1 MAMEKENRRTKKYTM
16 GIDIGTGGVRVGIF
30 TLAGEAV
37 VFSTSDVG
45 SAVPGPGMTEQEPS
59 DWWKA
64 LVESTHKALEKS
76 GIGAEEICGVGIS
89 STVSTLLLLGKDME
103 VLRPALMW
111 CDVRAT
117 KQAER
122 IAAAGDPALKYNG
135 HGNVSAEWGLPKM
148 LWLNHIAS
156 QSMVQYQSTISPDA
170 ENHRRYQ
177 FYLKKYEEAYV
188 LMKDWMHEVS
198 SYSLK

>member
-1 MAMEKENRRTKKYTM
+1 M
-16 GIDIGTGGVRVGIF
+16 
-30 TLAGEAV
+30 
-37 VFSTSDVG
+37 
-45 SAVPGPGMTEQEPS
+45 
-59 DWWKA
+59 
-64 LVESTHKALEKS
+64 
-76 GIGAEEICGVGIS
+76 EICGVGIS

-122 IAAAGDPALKYNG
+122 IAANSNPGGDLLWDCPHFECLKKYVDLQEICLSGGLTRSNLYLRILADVTGLTLHIPRETEASCFGAAILGAVAGGAYGDI
-135 HGNVSAEWGLPKM
+135 HT
-148 LWLNHIAS
+148 AS

-177 FYLKKYEEAYV
+177 FYLKN
-188 LMKDWMHEVS
+188 MKRPMCS
-198 SYSLK
+198 